1 MNFRFITLTVVVP
14 VVAGFLSGL
23 PSSSAGAQ
31 QISVFPIR
39 VEFAADK
46 TSTSV
51 TVGNN
56 TERTLVLQPG
66 AVTWQQINGAEKQEP
81 TRDILTA
88 PPLVEI
94 APGAQQVIR
103 VALRAPAQADREL
116 SYRLLLR
123 EVPSTDKDGNQTGVK
138 FLLNFSLP
146 VFIAPTAAKPE
157 AKLSATATFRPA
169 GKGKGAAPAALVLAF
184 RNAGSAHSQ
193 VTEVK
198 MPDGNAVKMMFYVL
212 PGGERNVEL
221 PWAASAAPAASLPVA
236 LVTSRGP
243 VALDVP
249 VQRIP

>member
-1 MNFRFITLTVVVP
+1 MLYRFITLTVFAP
-14 VVAGFLSGL
+14 LVATIIASLSAL
-23 PSSSAGAQ
+23 PLYAQ
-31 QISVFPIR
+31 QITVTPVR
-39 VEFAADK
+39 VDFAPGK
-46 TSTSV
+46 TSATV
-51 TVGNN
+51 TIGNN
-56 TERTLVLQPG
+56 TERAITLQPS
-66 AVTWQQINGAEKQEP
+66 AVTWQQINGEEKQEP
-81 TRDILTA
+81 TRDVLTA

-103 VALRAPAQADREL
+103 VALRATAQTGREA

-123 EVPSTDKDGNQTGVK
+123 EVPSSDKDGNQTGVK
-138 FLLNFSLP
+138 FVLNLSLP

-157 AKLSATATFRPA
+157 AKLSATATFRAA

-221 PWAASAAPAASLPVA
+221 PWQASAAPAASLPVA

-243 VALDVP
+243 VTLDVP

>member
-1 MNFRFITLTVVVP
+1 M
-14 VVAGFLSGL
+14 
-23 PSSSAGAQ
+23 
-31 QISVFPIR
+31 
-39 VEFAADK
+39 
-46 TSTSV
+46 
-51 TVGNN
+51 
-56 TERTLVLQPG
+56 
-66 AVTWQQINGAEKQEP
+66 
-81 TRDILTA
+81 
-88 PPLVEI
+88 
-94 APGAQQVIR
+94 
-103 VALRAPAQADREL
+103 
-116 SYRLLLR
+116 
-123 EVPSTDKDGNQTGVK
+123 PSTDKDGNQTGVK

-221 PWAASAAPAASLPVA
+221 PWTASATPAASLPVA

-243 VALDVP
+243 MALDVP